1 MKFGTSE
8 DIEAPIDH
16 VFGAITDFAA
26 FERAAL
32 RRGAEMQRV
41 DSASAPGVGPGAGM
55 EWLLKFVF
63 RGKPREMRLK
73 VTEFSPPHGYVLDL
87 MSVSIAGRGNLD
99 LVALTPGRTR
109 LKVALEVEARSLTGR
124 LMVQSLKLARGNLSR
139 RFDLRVAEFA
149 ADVEDRYKRLHRT
162 T

>member
-8 DIEAPIDH
+8 DIEAPIEH
-16 VFGAITDFAA
+16 VFGAITDFSA

-41 DSASAPGVGPGAGM
+41 DSAPSPGVGM

-73 VTEFSPPHGYVLDL
+73 VTEFSPPQGYVLEL
-87 MSVSIAGRGNLD
+87 LSASIAGHGTLD
-99 LVALTPGRTR
+99 LVALTPARTR
-109 LKVALEVEARSLTGR
+109 LKVALEIEARSLTGR